1 MSVDRGKRM
10 WFFLSADRVFLVFH
24 LKLEDSYYK
33 ERRPIFT
40 IENINR
46 GYEQFTGPDF
56 PKLIAY
62 FKDWGMV
69 ENTVDIQSGQVV
81 YCSKSGQTLE
91 KQGYQVTI
99 PVSDRVNLDQF
110 VTILRNHQAGQT
122 DFPTFCQE
130 TAEAGIYKWVIDLE
144 AMTCSFMDK
153 AEQAVFVETVPNS
166 TNIH

>member
-1 MSVDRGKRM
+1 M
-10 WFFLSADRVFLVFH
+10 WFFFSADRVFLVFH

-40 IENINR
+40 LENINR

-81 YCSKSGQTLE
+81 YFRRQVKLWKSKAI
-91 KQGYQVTI
+91 K
-99 PVSDRVNLDQF
+99 
-110 VTILRNHQAGQT
+110 
-122 DFPTFCQE
+122 
-130 TAEAGIYKWVIDLE
+130 
-144 AMTCSFMDK
+144 
-153 AEQAVFVETVPNS
+153 
-166 TNIH
+166 